1 MAFKYINLQ
10 LNFHNFIII
19 IEGIN
24 CNTNHI
30 TFDQIAEDFLNKI
43 KKLVLMVPIFL
54 NCSDLFVHLFQIN
67 SIIDRCLRKMHPVL
81 NIPQYS
87 EI

>member
-43 KKLVLMVPIFL
+43 KKICL
-54 NCSDLFVHLFQIN
+54 NGADFSKL
-67 SIIDRCLRKMHPVL
+67 LRFICPF
-81 NIPQYS
+81 IPNKFNYRSLLAKNASSVEYS
-87 EI
+87 AV